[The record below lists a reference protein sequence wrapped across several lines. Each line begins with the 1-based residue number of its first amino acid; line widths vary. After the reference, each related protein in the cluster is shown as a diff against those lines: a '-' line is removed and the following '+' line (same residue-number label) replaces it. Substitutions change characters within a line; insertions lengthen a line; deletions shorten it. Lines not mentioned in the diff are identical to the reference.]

1 MRGEP
6 HSGVLREGESD
17 PQLGQ
22 GEQQKSYGGIQGQ
35 KLIREGFNNKKKTWE
50 LSLTGGGRVNPLP
63 YLLLYLFFGKF
74 MQHFG

>member
-35 KLIREGFNNKKKTWE
+35 KLIREGFNKKKKK
-50 LSLTGGGRVNPLP
+50 LGNCP
-63 YLLLYLFFGKF
+63 
-74 MQHFG
+74 